1 MNSVIEENFTQTNE
15 GLNGEFNNIE
25 VGCITSKNDAFSLDT
40 EGNLV
45 VNSITTVNG
54 GGQNINFGQIYPI
67 GSLYF
72 NVGEVSPSTLFGGTW
87 EKIEGKF
94 LLASSTTYTLGSEG
108 GSVEHNHSSAAHSHG
123 SGDLYAAVNFMGTYG
138 TFYNTRT
145 TGVSFTANEM
155 KADSGAGYSNGTV
168 RGEGI
173 NVFGSTSSVTPG
185 NTGNASSLP
194 PYLAINVWKRTA

>member
-54 GGQNINFGQIYPI
+54 GGQNINFDQIYPI

-94 LLASSTTYTLGSEG
+94 LLASSATYTLGSTG
-108 GSVEHNHSSAAHSHG
+108 GNSSHTLTVAEMPSHRH
-123 SGDLYAAVNFMGTYG
+123 DNLEYLF
-138 TFYNTRT
+138 
-145 TGVSFTANEM
+145 
-155 KADSGAGYSNGTV
+155 NGNK
-168 RGEGI
+168 I
-173 NVFGSTSSVTPG
+173 SLSASG
-185 NTGNASSLP
+185 NTGYNLSWNTSGSSDYSDIRTSLTGGGQAFDIMP